1 MSISNAIQVGANYSK
16 DYLVGI
22 TKYLNNDTNPGLV
35 DLFMDE
41 AKGRGHR
48 IVSGHDFSY
57 LPEVYEKFGL
67 SGVADYFKHLSKDV
81 MSPDGIPVPFASK
94 IQESLNLTTMQ
105 SIDWLC
111 LNIGDILSGGFSVWH
126 TRETIIA
133 LQAGNLSDDFVVKLL
148 IGSGLK
154 VYLSIHS
161 PNPISLACGL
171 VDLGALAYYSYPAYS
186 QFVAEALKPDLAW
199 KEIAGNSLQ
208 ATGVGFIGSFT
219 YRSLQNIQ
227 ELIQKNLSPKEYFKE
242 ITRQSVV
249 DGAISGTASVVSDL
263 TEKYLGFSRGPKTA
277 VAVGSFLGLRV
288 GYNKL
293 KKHIGRPQQSDMIVN
308 EALIPS
314 YGFSV

>member
-1 MSISNAIQVGANYSK
+1 MSISNAFQIGANYSK

-22 TKYLNNDTNPGLV
+22 TKYLNNDANPGLV

-48 IVSGHDFSY
+48 IVTGHDFSY

-81 MSPDGIPVPFASK
+81 MSPDGIPVPFAAQ
-94 IQESLNLTTMQ
+94 IQDSLGLSTMQ

-126 TRETIIA
+126 TRETILA
-133 LQAGNLSDDFVVKLL
+133 LQAGELSNDFVVKLL

-154 VYLSIHS
+154 VFLSIHS

-171 VDLGALAYYSYPAYS
+171 VDLGALAYYAYPSYS
-186 QFVAEALKPDLAW
+186 EFVMGMIKPELAW
-199 KEIAGNSLQ
+199 KDILENSIQ
-208 ATGVGFIGSFT
+208 STGIGFAGSFT

-227 ELIQKNLSPKEYFKE
+227 ELIHKNISPKDYFKRIAKE
-242 ITRQSVV
+242 SIV
-249 DGAISGTASVVSDL
+249 DGSISGASSLVADL
-263 TEKYLGFSRGPKTA
+263 SEKYLGLNKGPKSA
-277 VAVGSFLGLRV
+277 VAVGSFLGMRI
-288 GYNKL
+288 GYSKL
-293 KKHIGRPQQSDMIVN
+293 KKRLDRPNHSDLIVN
-308 EALIPS
+308 PALIPS
-314 YGFSV
+314 YGL